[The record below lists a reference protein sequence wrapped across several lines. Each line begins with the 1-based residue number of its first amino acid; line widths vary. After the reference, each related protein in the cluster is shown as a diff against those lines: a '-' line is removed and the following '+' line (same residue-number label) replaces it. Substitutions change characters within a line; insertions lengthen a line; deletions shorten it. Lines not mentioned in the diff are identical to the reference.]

1 MLTPVKLVHQR
12 QLQGFPQ
19 DFHLVFDP
27 QYVEP
32 MYWEVPQEYAPAPVQ
47 PVQEAGMTFG
57 TFLALGTTLVSAAV
71 LFDPK
76 ASKEAK
82 FRGAN
87 GAWRVLA
94 LRIEPGVW
102 PSSVARPIELAGAAN
117 GRRKEG

>member
-1 MLTPVKLVHQR
+1 MLTPVNLVHQR

-57 TFLALGTTLVSAAV
+57 TFLALRSEGQQGSQIC
-71 LFDPK
+71 
-76 ASKEAK
+76 
-82 FRGAN
+82 GAN

-102 PSSVARPIELAGAAN
+102 PSGVARPIELAGAAN